1 LNRRKL
7 LAKKQPI
14 KHKEVMSGFVE
25 KIAKA
30 SHELE
35 RRKSLKMSQL
45 PSLQQET
52 VNQIKDPLLFLEG

>member
-1 LNRRKL
+1 
-7 LAKKQPI
+7 
-14 KHKEVMSGFVE
+14 MSGFVE

-45 PSLQQET
+45 PSLQSET